1 MLLLL
6 SVGFFFYEY
15 VWKALGRYLT
25 LGLTLNLL
33 QACGCS
39 EFM

>member
-6 SVGFFFYEY
+6 SVVFFFYEY